1 MERIN
6 MGNVRLYHNI
16 VIRLYTLILFLPFV
30 LAIVSFVD
38 FHGENSFHTAG
49 YRKLDDTLIE
59 SYTGSRLEMEG
70 KLPQDI
76 ADGNV
81 LCVFQTG
88 KN

>member
-38 FHGENSFHTAG
+38 FHGKNSFNAVG

-70 KLPQDI
+70 GLLRAIDSCNMVRTCYI
-76 ADGNV
+76 HR
-81 LCVFQTG
+81 
-88 KN
+88 